1 MNGDKEK
8 NTQLLKYIGK
18 NAKMGGDN
26 LETVLPD
33 IKDERLKE
41 TLRSQVAEYRLV
53 ERQAKDK
60 LSALGEQP
68 SEDKLTGICARAM
81 INVKMLMDKSNEHI
95 AEMVAQG
102 STMGI
107 IDVTKQLK
115 NCDGCDEDA
124 VNLAYRLKC
133 IEQKNLD
140 EMKHFL

>member
-8 NTQLLKYIGK
+8 STQLLKYIGK

-41 TLRSQVAEYRLV
+41 TLKSQVAEYRLV

-68 SEDKLTGICARAM
+68 TEDKITGMCARAM
-81 INVKMLMDKSNEHI
+81 INMKMLMDKSNEHI
-95 AEMVAQG
+95 AEMVVQG

-115 NCDGCDEDA
+115 IA
-124 VNLAYRLKC
+124 TAATRTP
-133 IEQKNLD
+133 
-140 EMKHFL
+140 